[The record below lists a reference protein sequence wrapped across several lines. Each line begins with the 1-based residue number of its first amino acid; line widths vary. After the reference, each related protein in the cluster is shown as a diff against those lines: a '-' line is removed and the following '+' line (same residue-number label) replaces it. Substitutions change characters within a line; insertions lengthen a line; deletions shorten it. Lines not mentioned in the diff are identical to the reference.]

1 MAIIREQSGNTRN
14 YVTDFI
20 VDKKAEVADLPVFP
34 QVAKGSSCL
43 AIEDSSFYILGEDN
57 TWKSLL

>member
-20 VDKKAEVADLPVFP
+20 VDQKTEVASLPVFP

-43 AIEDSSFYILGEDN
+43 VIEDSSFYILGEDN
-57 TWKSLL
+57 TWKPLL